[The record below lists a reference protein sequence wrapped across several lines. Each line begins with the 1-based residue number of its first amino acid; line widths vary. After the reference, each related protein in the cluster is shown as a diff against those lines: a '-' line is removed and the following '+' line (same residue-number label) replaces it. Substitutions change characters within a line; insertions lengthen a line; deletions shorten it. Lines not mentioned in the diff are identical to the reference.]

1 MGLSA
6 IQACNGDEA
15 LALYREQAMAIELVI
30 LDMVMP
36 VMGGAECFRRLRQA
50 SQVPVLIATGYA
62 VDADVQEMVAHG
74 AALIEKPFPSSDL
87 VRQVGKLLEAAK
99 PRQSSE

>member
-1 MGLSA
+1 
-6 IQACNGDEA
+6 
-15 LALYREQAMAIELVI
+15 
-30 LDMVMP
+30 
-36 VMGGAECFRRLRQA
+36 
-50 SQVPVLIATGYA
+50 VLIATGYA